1 MTRAQERRFRKL
13 LQQRRAEL
21 LGGIKARQDVLQ
33 VEYLGDPID
42 RVRQVAERE
51 LAVRNLERV
60 SAMLKSVEGALKEI
74 EEGTFGVCASCGKP
88 IPVKRL
94 EVVPGRHIASN
105 ARRVPSTLNKGR
117 IAPGPSCTTGR
128 RAKMWSI
135 CGACWWHSMVPHGP
149 RTDSSASS
157 GLSSKRSAHPKHG
170 GVLMRRAGTTEMLAT
185 EGTEVR
191 SQCNHGGGPHNP
203 ACGRRWKASRAT
215 HPGSRQAHDALWGN
229 LPAH

>member
-94 EVVPGRHIASN
+94 EVVPWSPYCVQCQ
-105 ARRVPSTLNKGR
+105 ARTEHTEQRE
-117 IAPGPSCTTGR
+117 
-128 RAKMWSI
+128 
-135 CGACWWHSMVPHGP
+135 
-149 RTDSSASS
+149 D
-157 GLSSKRSAHPKHG
+157 
-170 GVLMRRAGTTEMLAT
+170 RAGSELY
-185 EGTEVR
+185 
-191 SQCNHGGGPHNP
+191 NGP
-203 ACGRRWKASRAT
+203 AGEDVVDLRRLLVA
-215 HPGSRQAHDALWGN
+215 
-229 LPAH
+229 